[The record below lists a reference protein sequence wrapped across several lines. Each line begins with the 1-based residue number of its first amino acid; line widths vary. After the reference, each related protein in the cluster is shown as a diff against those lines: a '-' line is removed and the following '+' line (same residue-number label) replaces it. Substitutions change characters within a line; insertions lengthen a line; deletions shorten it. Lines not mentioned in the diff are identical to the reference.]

1 MWVPSLLGCLGPLG
15 PQSAQKGKFREE
27 GEEGFPWCRLGRET
41 LPGPVGGGGA
51 WRGAPRGPSL
61 RPSWEVTLLGPGLF
75 FSGRR
80 AAQHGHSGRGQLWG
94 PCPGRRL
101 PRCAHSFSRASPS
114 PSHGPRLAAGLDRT
128 LQPRPPARSRGS
140 LSPHQGPAWGAARPG
155 WQPLGGGTP
164 PPSLQPLQGQ
174 PLGSRLLLGHQ
185 GLSRV
190 PSWSPHTL
198 ES

>member
-1 MWVPSLLGCLGPLG
+1 MARRVPRKSSSEGRVRRGFRGAGWAGRPSPSQWV
-15 PQSAQKGKFREE
+15 
-27 GEEGFPWCRLGRET
+27 
-41 LPGPVGGGGA
+41 GGGA
-51 WRGAPRGPSL
+51 WRGALRGPSL

-75 FSGRR
+75 FSGHR

-114 PSHGPRLAAGLDRT
+114 PSRGPRLAAGLDGT

-140 LSPHQGPAWGAARPG
+140 LSPHQGPAWGAARPR
-155 WQPLGGGTP
+155 WQPLAGGGTP
-164 PPSLQPLQGQ
+164 PPTPQPLQGQ
-174 PLGSRLLLGHQ
+174 PLGSRLLLRHQ
-185 GLSRV
+185 VLSRV
-190 PSWSPHTL
+190 PGWSPHTL